1 MITLDVELL
10 RTFVHVADMR
20 SFTAAGS
27 ALGATQS
34 AVSVRLKKLEE
45 RLGHRLLERTPRSVS
60 LTAFGEGFVEDAR
73 TVLTAHDDAVRRA
86 LDGNEPHAL
95 SLGVSDHAAGA
106 YLPSVLA
113 ELRSL
118 MPHLQ
123 LSVTVGL
130 SEHLMVEFDQGRFDA
145 VIVRRDA
152 GPREGRPL
160 YRDRLGWLAA
170 PDFRWRRHRP
180 LPLVS
185 LAAPCSVRSIA
196 ARALDDAGIEWTEV
210 FAGGGVAAVQAAVT
224 AGLGV
229 ACLGL
234 RNTPRGAV
242 RLGRRDGL
250 PSLPANEVVMLGR
263 EADPR
268 MGGMFAA
275 IAEAFR
281 TAGQDGREPMR
292 HAG

>member
-1 MITLDVELL
+1 MITLDVDLL

-60 LTAFGEGFVEDAR
+60 LTPFGEGFVEDAR
-73 TVLTAHDDAVRRA
+73 SVLTAHDAALRKAVG
-86 LDGNEPHAL
+86 GNEPRAV
-95 SLGVSDHAAGA
+95 SLGVSDHAAGVH
-106 YLPSVLA
+106 LPSVLA
-113 ELRSL
+113 ELRMST
-118 MPHLQ
+118 PHVQ

-130 SEHLMVEFDQGRFDA
+130 SEQLASEFEHGRFDA
-145 VIVRRDA
+145 VIVRRDV

-160 YRDRLGWLAA
+160 YRDRLGWCAA
-170 PDFRWRRHRP
+170 PQFQGKRHAP

-196 ARALDDAGIEWTEV
+196 IRALDEADVEWTEV
-210 FAGGGVAAVQAAVT
+210 FAGGGVSAVQAAAE

-234 RNTPRGAV
+234 RNRPRGAV
-242 RLGRRDGL
+242 RLGRREGL
-250 PSLPANEVVMLGR
+250 PPLPANEVVMLDRDTGNGLSGTF
-263 EADPR
+263 E
-268 MGGMFAA
+268 A
-275 IAEAFR
+275 IATAFR
-281 TAGQDGREPMR
+281 TVGESRE
-292 HAG
+292 